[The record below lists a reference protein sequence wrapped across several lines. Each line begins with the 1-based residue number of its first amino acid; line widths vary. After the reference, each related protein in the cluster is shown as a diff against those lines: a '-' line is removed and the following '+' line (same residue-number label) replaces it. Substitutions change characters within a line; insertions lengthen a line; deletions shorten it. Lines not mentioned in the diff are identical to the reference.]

1 MVTTKAVKC
10 SHDLFVD
17 KDHNTD
23 PMVVVN
29 VDRKEQS
36 VVFKNV
42 KILCEWCQILAFG
55 FGAVCQKSCKICC
68 EKQILRFDFLLSFPN
83 TLFVP
88 LLKSPEAQV
97 HQGMVQPFFFVW
109 QEFVM
114 SQFFHIF
121 VQQVMSLTILCTFFV
136 VIISVEQLL
145 QFLFKQE
152 LISKIKQWLVTNV
165 SLVEAIMNGC
175 LRKKMQPFWMAFW
188 MVGQTFEWQIATE
201 GARCFGDMSMFWDRF
216 SFAGMLIFFLQVQ
229 LRWSC

>member
-42 KILCEWCQILAFG
+42 KILCEWCQILVFG
-55 FGAVCQKSCKICC
+55 FGAVCQKSCKICR
-68 EKQILRFDFLLSFPN
+68 EKQILRLDFLLSFPN

-97 HQGMVQPFFFVW
+97 CQGIVQPFFFVW

-136 VIISVEQLL
+136 VIFSVEQLL
-145 QFLFKQE
+145 QFLFEQE
-152 LISKIKQWLVTNV
+152 LISKIKQ
-165 SLVEAIMNGC
+165 
-175 LRKKMQPFWMAFW
+175 
-188 MVGQTFEWQIATE
+188 
-201 GARCFGDMSMFWDRF
+201 
-216 SFAGMLIFFLQVQ
+216 
-229 LRWSC
+229 